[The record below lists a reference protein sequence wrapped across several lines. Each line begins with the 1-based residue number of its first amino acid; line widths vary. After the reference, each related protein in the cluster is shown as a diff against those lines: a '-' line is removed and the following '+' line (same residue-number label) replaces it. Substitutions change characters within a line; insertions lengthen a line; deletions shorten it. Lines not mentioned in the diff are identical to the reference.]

1 LPYFNR
7 ETDKWIIY
15 AMDRTLAKIF
25 IQVQE
30 KEYQAHKERFL
41 TFYDGISKELME
53 NKINMVSGTDLFY
66 IPDDMPR

>member
-1 LPYFNR
+1 
-7 ETDKWIIY
+7 
-15 AMDRTLAKIF
+15 MDRTLAKIF

-41 TFYDGISKELME
+41 TFYDNISMKKFIE
-53 NKINMVSGTDLFY
+53 NKINKVSGTDLFY

>member
-1 LPYFNR
+1 
-7 ETDKWIIY
+7 
-15 AMDRTLAKIF
+15 MDRTLAKIF